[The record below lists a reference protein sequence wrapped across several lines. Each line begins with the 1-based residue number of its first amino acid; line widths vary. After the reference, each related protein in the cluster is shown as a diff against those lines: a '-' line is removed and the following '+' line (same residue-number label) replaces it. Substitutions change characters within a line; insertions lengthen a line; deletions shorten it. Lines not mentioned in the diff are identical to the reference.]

1 MHYKG
6 ILIMSIR
13 SSKKIRITMS
23 KVLAKDSLILEK
35 ETYNVKVVNL
45 PENNNCQWKRD
56 LINNRHSVNA
66 IVL

>member
-35 ETYNVKVVNL
+35 ETYNVKVVNS
-45 PENNNCQWKRD
+45 PDINNSQLKRD
-56 LINNRHSVNA
+56 LINRRHSVNT